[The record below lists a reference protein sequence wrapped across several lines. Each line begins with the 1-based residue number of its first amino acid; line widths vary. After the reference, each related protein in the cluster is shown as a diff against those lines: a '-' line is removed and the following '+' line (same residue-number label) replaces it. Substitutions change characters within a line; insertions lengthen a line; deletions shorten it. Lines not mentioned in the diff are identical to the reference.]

1 MLQGQMGLELHP
13 VRVAVLVAGVLV
25 SVFTVQVLVAVVV
38 FYPDQVARGRVA
50 VVTGGQPVLLA
61 ATVIAQV
68 VAAVLAGA
76 QEVVMGITQGQPV
89 MVVLVVMPLILMVI
103 AIR

>member
-1 MLQGQMGLELHP
+1 M
-13 VRVAVLVAGVLV
+13 
-25 SVFTVQVLVAVVV
+25 
-38 FYPDQVARGRVA
+38 
-50 VVTGGQPVLLA
+50 VTGGQPVLLA